1 MSNCCKVV
9 KDPSNKWF
17 LFIDWS
23 DWIAGMVDD
32 IGGTVD
38 ITASAW
44 ILQTGLVEE
53 AETPSVD
60 DNFKCYLIG
69 SGGVAGTKY
78 SVTNR
83 ITYDPS
89 ALAVTNLTED
99 RTITV
104 TIKDK

>member
-1 MSNCCKVV
+1 MAGCCKIV

-17 LFIDWS
+17 LYVDWS
-23 DWIAGMVDD
+23 EWIASMAAD

-38 ITASAW
+38 ITNSAW
-44 ILQTGLVEE
+44 FLQAVLVEE
-53 AETPSVD
+53 SETPSVD
-60 DNFKCYLIG
+60 DNFKCYLVG

-78 SVTNR
+78 SVMNR

-89 ALAVTNLTED
+89 ALSVSDLTED

-104 TIKDK
+104 TMKEK

>member
-1 MSNCCKVV
+1 MASCCKIV

-17 LFIDWS
+17 LYIDWS
-23 DWIAGMVDD
+23 DWISAMVDS

-38 ITASAW
+38 ITNSTW
-44 ILQTGLVEE
+44 FLQAGLIEE

-78 SVTNR
+78 SVMNR
-83 ITYDPS
+83 ITYNPS
-89 ALAVTNLTED
+89 ALAVTDLTED

-104 TIKDK
+104 TMKEK